1 MEDGEGMGERVILA
15 VAKVHGKGRVQIPKQ
30 VREALKIED
39 GGRVYFIQDE
49 LGRIYIEKAPTLRR
63 ERKGKYAVVESP
75 L

>member
-1 MEDGEGMGERVILA
+1 
-15 VAKVHGKGRVQIPKQ
+15 